1 MGFEDKDHDDHEN
14 SDHGKALTITLAAT
28 MFLVGVVLLLLLLYF
43 YAQHLLKRQ
52 QRRRRHDLLYHI
64 SNTNRPR
71 IEPTPNSGL
80 DPLIIATLPTTLYKQ
95 TEHFRQGQVMECSVC
110 LTTLVEDA
118 TIRVLPNCK
127 HVFHVDCVDTWF
139 SSNTTCPVCRT
150 VVAEPT
156 MLHSDDD
163 QLQQQQP
170 TTSAPILVED
180 VGVSVT
186 SRDADRSELENVG
199 CSGLRI
205 ASFSSIVIGR
215 ERSRK
220 NQSSDHGSDS
230 NIEDVE
236 KQ

>member
-52 QRRRRHDLLYHI
+52 QI
-64 SNTNRPR
+64 
-71 IEPTPNSGL
+71 
-80 DPLIIATLPTTLYKQ
+80 
-95 TEHFRQGQVMECSVC
+95 
-110 LTTLVEDA
+110 
-118 TIRVLPNCK
+118 
-127 HVFHVDCVDTWF
+127 
-139 SSNTTCPVCRT
+139 
-150 VVAEPT
+150 VV
-156 MLHSDDD
+156 
-163 QLQQQQP
+163 
-170 TTSAPILVED
+170 

-230 NIEDVE
+230 NVEDVE